1 MPMPTH
7 YSGLPLL
14 WLGIDLRSME
24 INLFKVFMKLTKLLF
39 IAAILASSSMAI
51 AAPLISAKE
60 AALPPAAGTL
70 ATRGISRGPAIKLA
84 SPEADTPVTAP
95 FDFKVNFEPRG
106 DAKIDPSSVKVV
118 YMKSPFVDLTPRLKN
133 AISANGIDF
142 AKADVPPGTHTI
154 RVTVKDSE
162 GRETNSVLNLVV
174 NK

>member
-1 MPMPTH
+1 MKFTKVALT
-7 YSGLPLL
+7 SLL
-14 WLGIDLRSME
+14 L
-24 INLFKVFMKLTKLLF
+24 V
-39 IAAILASSSMAI
+39 ASQLAI
-51 AAPLISAKE
+51 AAPLITAKE

-70 ATRGISRGPAIKLA
+70 ATRGISRGPAIKLT
-84 SPEADTPVTAP
+84 SPEADTPVVAP
-95 FDFKVNFEPRG
+95 FDFKVSFEPRG
-106 DAKIDPSSVKVV
+106 DARIDTSSVKVV

-162 GRETNSVLNLVV
+162 GRETNLVLNLVV

>member
-1 MPMPTH
+1 
-7 YSGLPLL
+7 
-14 WLGIDLRSME
+14 
-24 INLFKVFMKLTKLLF
+24 MKLSHVLL
-39 IAAILASSSMAI
+39 AAVLVATAQWGVAAS
-51 AAPLISAKE
+51 LISPKE

-70 ATRGISRGPAIKLA
+70 ATRGISRGPSVKLT
-84 SPEADTPVTAP
+84 SPEADTPVMAP

-118 YMKSPFVDLTPRLKN
+118 YMKSPFVDLTPRLKS

-154 RVTVKDSE
+154 RVTVKDTE
-162 GRETNSVLNLVV
+162 GRETNTVLNLVV

>member
-1 MPMPTH
+1 
-7 YSGLPLL
+7 
-14 WLGIDLRSME
+14 
-24 INLFKVFMKLTKLLF
+24 MKLSHILL
-39 IAAILASSSMAI
+39 AASLLASSPWSV
-51 AAPLISAKE
+51 AAALISAKE
-60 AALPPAAGTL
+60 AALPPAAGAL

-84 SPEADTPVTAP
+84 SPEADTPVAAP

-118 YMKSPFVDLTPRLKN
+118 YMKSPFVDLTPRLKS

-154 RVTVKDSE
+154 RVTVKDTE

>member
-1 MPMPTH
+1 
-7 YSGLPLL
+7 
-14 WLGIDLRSME
+14 
-24 INLFKVFMKLTKLLF
+24 MKFNKLLVIAVF
-39 IAAILASSSMAI
+39 IAVSNLAV

-95 FDFKVNFEPRG
+95 FDFKVNFEARG
-106 DAKIDPSSVKVV
+106 DAKIDPNSVKVV
-118 YMKSPFVDLTPRLKN
+118 YMKSPFVDLTPRMKN

-154 RVTVKDSE
+154 RVTVKDTE

>member
-1 MPMPTH
+1 MKFT
-7 YSGLPLL
+7 
-14 WLGIDLRSME
+14 
-24 INLFKVFMKLTKLLF
+24 KV
-39 IAAILASSSMAI
+39 ILASLVLTASQLAI
-51 AAPLISAKE
+51 SAPLISAKE

-95 FDFKVNFEPRG
+95 FDFKINFEPRG
-106 DAKIDPSSVKVV
+106 DAKIDPNSVKVV

-162 GRETNSVLNLVV
+162 GRETNLVLNLVV